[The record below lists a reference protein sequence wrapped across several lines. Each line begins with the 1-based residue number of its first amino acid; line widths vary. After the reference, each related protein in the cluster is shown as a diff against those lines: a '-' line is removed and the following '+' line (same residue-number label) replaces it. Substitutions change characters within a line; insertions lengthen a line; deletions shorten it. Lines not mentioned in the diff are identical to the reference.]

1 MASYL
6 IQGGHRLEGEHN
18 VQGAK
23 NSALPIL
30 AATVAAR
37 GECVIRGCPDLS
49 DVRGTLAIL
58 EHLGC
63 AVKRERGVIVVDSSN
78 LNGCEIPAR
87 LMREMRSSIVFLGP
101 LLSAMG
107 CANLSF
113 PGGCEIGER
122 PIDMHLEAMRS
133 LGVRVIEEG
142 GNLRCDARDGL
153 KGARCSLYFPS
164 VGATENLM
172 IAASTAK
179 GVTVLT
185 NAAREP
191 EIVDLAAFLNACG
204 ARIHGAGEGTLVI
217 EGVERLHGTE
227 HRVIPDR
234 ITAVTFL
241 CAAAVTGGEIL
252 LRGVEPGHMDSM
264 LSVLE
269 QAGCRLRRTEKD
281 RLYLRTV
288 GRPRRLPTV
297 RTMPYPGF
305 PTDAQAAFMTLAA
318 LADGTSIITETIFEN
333 RFRHVSQLRR
343 MGAFIRVEGRVAVVE
358 GRRFLQGAEVDACD
372 LRAGAAL
379 VLAGLAAQGETRVR
393 EIRHVDRG
401 CEHFEEGLRR
411 LGAHITREEDDLG
424 QADSET
430 SQTTQ

>member
-1 MASYL
+1 MASY
-6 IQGGHRLEGEHN
+6 IIHGGQRLEGEHT

-37 GECVIRGCPDLS
+37 GECVLHGCPDLS
-49 DVRGTLAIL
+49 DVRATLAIL

-63 AVKRERGVIVVDSSN
+63 AVKREGGAIIVDSSR
-78 LNGCEIPAR
+78 LRGCEIPGC
-87 LMREMRSSIVFLGP
+87 LMKEMRSSIVFLGP

-107 CANLSF
+107 CANLTA
-113 PGGCEIGER
+113 PGGCDIGER
-122 PIDMHLEAMRS
+122 PIDMHLEAMRA
-133 LGVRVIEEG
+133 LGVRVVEEG
-142 GNLRCDARDGL
+142 GRLRCDVREGM

-172 IAASTAK
+172 IAASTAR
-179 GVTVLT
+179 GITVLT

-191 EIVDLAAFLNACG
+191 EIADLAAFLNACG
-204 ARIHGAGEGTLVI
+204 AKIHGAGEGTLVI
-217 EGVERLHGTE
+217 EGVEQLHGAE
-227 HRVIPDR
+227 HTVIPDR

-241 CAAAVTGGEIL
+241 LAAAVTGGEIL
-252 LRGVEPGHMDSM
+252 LRGARPAHMDAM

-269 QAGCRLRRTEKD
+269 QAGCRLRRLEGD
-281 RLYLRTV
+281 MLALRMY

-305 PTDAQAAFMTLAA
+305 PTDAQAAFMALAA
-318 LADGTSIITETIFEN
+318 VADGTSIITETIFEN

-358 GRRFLQGAEVDACD
+358 GRRHLHGAEVDACD

-379 VLAGLAAQGETRVR
+379 VVAGLAAQGETRVR
-393 EIRHVDRG
+393 GIRHVDRG
-401 CEHFEEGLRR
+401 CERFEEDLRL
-411 LGAHITREEDDLG
+411 LGARISREEDDLG
-424 QADSET
+424 QPEEAN
-430 SQTTQ
+430 

>member
-1 MASYL
+1 MASFFM
-6 IQGGHRLEGEHN
+6 QGGQRLAGEHS

-37 GECVIRGCPDLS
+37 GECVIHGCPDLS
-49 DVRGTLAIL
+49 DVRTTLAIL

-63 AVKRERGVIVVDSSN
+63 AVRRQEGAIIVDSSS
-78 LNGCEIPAR
+78 LCRCEIPER
-87 LMREMRSSIVFLGP
+87 FMREMRSSIVFLGP
-101 LLSAMG
+101 LLSAAG
-107 CANLSF
+107 CAYLSA

-133 LGVRVIEEG
+133 LGVRVVEENG
-142 GNLRCDARDGL
+142 RLRCDARDGL

-172 IAASTAK
+172 LAASTAK

-191 EIVDLAAFLNACG
+191 EIADLAAFLNACG
-204 ARIHGAGEGTLVI
+204 AKIHGAGEGTLVI
-217 EGVERLHGTE
+217 EGVERLHGAE
-227 HRVIPDR
+227 HTVIPDR

-241 CAAAVTGGEIL
+241 AAAAITGGEIL
-252 LRGVEPGHMDSM
+252 LRNAEPGHMDAM
-264 LSVLE
+264 LAVLE
-269 QAGCRLRRTEKD
+269 QAGCRLRRPGGGQVH
-281 RLYLRTV
+281 LRMQ

-305 PTDAQAAFMTLAA
+305 PTDAQAVFLALA
-318 LADGTSIITETIFEN
+318 CLADGVSLITETIFEN
-333 RFRHVSQLRR
+333 RFRHVAQLRR

-358 GRRFLQGAEVDACD
+358 GRRFLQGAQVDACD

-379 VLAGLAAQGETRVR
+379 VLAGLAAEGETRVR
-393 EIRHVDRG
+393 QIRHVDRG
-401 CEHFEEGLRR
+401 CEHFEEDLAL

-424 QADSET
+424 EENEA
-430 SQTTQ
+430 SQT

>member
-1 MASYL
+1 MASFL
-6 IQGGHRLEGEHN
+6 IQGGTRLEGEHS

-37 GECVIRGCPDLS
+37 GECVVRGCPDLS
-49 DVRGTLAIL
+49 DVRATLKIL
-58 EHLGC
+58 EYLGC
-63 AVKRERGVIVVDSSN
+63 AVKRESDAIVVDSSA
-78 LNGCEIPAR
+78 LRCCEIPER

-107 CANLSF
+107 CAVLSA

-122 PIDMHLEAMRS
+122 PIDMHLETMRA
-133 LGVRVIEEG
+133 LGVRIIEEDG
-142 GNLRCDARDGL
+142 RLRCDARAGL
-153 KGARCSLYFPS
+153 RGARCSLYFPS

-191 EIVDLAAFLNACG
+191 EIADLAAFLNACG
-204 ARIHGAGEGTLVI
+204 AKIHGAGEGTLVI
-217 EGVERLHGTE
+217 EGVERLHGAQHT
-227 HRVIPDR
+227 VIPDR

-241 CAAAVTGGEIL
+241 TAAALTGGEIL
-252 LRGVEPGHMDSM
+252 LRNAEPAHMDAM
-264 LSVLE
+264 LAVLE
-269 QAGCRLRRTEKD
+269 QSGCRLRRPGGGQ
-281 RLYLRTV
+281 LHLALR
-288 GRPRRLPTV
+288 GRPRRLPTI

-305 PTDAQAAFMTLAA
+305 PTDAQAAFMA
-318 LADGTSIITETIFEN
+318 LACLAEGASIITETIFEN
-333 RFRHVSQLRR
+333 RFRHVGQLRR

-358 GRRFLQGAEVDACD
+358 GRRRLLGAQVDACD

-379 VLAGLAAQGETRVR
+379 VLAGLAAEGTSCVR
-393 EIRHVDRG
+393 KIHHVDRG
-401 CEHFEEGLRR
+401 CEHFEKDLAL
-411 LGAHITREEDDLG
+411 LGAHITREEHDG
-424 QADSET
+424 QTEEACET
-430 SQTTQ
+430 

>member
-6 IQGGHRLEGEHN
+6 IRGGQRLAGEHS

-49 DVRGTLAIL
+49 DVRATLAIL

-63 AVKRERGVIVVDSSN
+63 AVRREGGAIVVDSSA
-78 LNGCEIPAR
+78 LRGCEVPER
-87 LMREMRSSIVFLGP
+87 LMHEMRSSIVFLGP
-101 LLSAMG
+101 LLSAAG
-107 CANLSF
+107 CASLSA

-133 LGVRVIEEG
+133 LGVRIVEEG
-142 GNLRCDARDGL
+142 GKLRCAAREGL
-153 KGARCSLYFPS
+153 QGTRCSLYFPS

-172 IAASTAK
+172 IAASTAR

-204 ARIHGAGEGTLVI
+204 AKIHGAGEGTLVI
-217 EGVERLHGTE
+217 EGVERLHGAE
-227 HRVIPDR
+227 HTVIPDR
-234 ITAVTFL
+234 VTAVTFL

-252 LRGVEPGHMDSM
+252 LRGVEPTHMDAM

-269 QAGCRLRRTEKD
+269 QAGCRLRRVEKD
-281 RLYLRTV
+281 QLHLRMP

-305 PTDAQAAFMTLAA
+305 PTDAQAAFMALAA

-333 RFRHVSQLRR
+333 RFRHVGQLRR

-358 GRRFLQGAEVDACD
+358 GRRHLMGAEVDACD

-393 EIRHVDRG
+393 KIRHVDRG
-401 CEHFEEGLRR
+401 CEHFEEDLRL
-411 LGAHITREEDDLG
+411 LGADITREEDDIFG
-424 QADSET
+424 QTDDEPY
-430 SQTTQ
+430 QT

>member
-6 IQGGHRLEGEHN
+6 IRGGQRLEGEHT

-30 AATVAAR
+30 AATVAAK

-49 DVRGTLAIL
+49 DVRATLAIL
-58 EHLGC
+58 EYLGC
-63 AVKRERGVIVVDSSN
+63 AVKREHDAIVVDSSS
-78 LNGCEIPAR
+78 LCHCEVPER

-107 CANLSF
+107 CAHLSA

-122 PIDMHLEAMRS
+122 PIDMHLEVMRA
-133 LGVRVIEEG
+133 LGVRIVEEG
-142 GNLRCDARDGL
+142 GHLRCDVRDVGL

-191 EIVDLAAFLNACG
+191 EIADLARFLNACG
-204 ARIHGAGEGTLVI
+204 AKIHGAGEGTLVI
-217 EGVERLHGTE
+217 EGVERLHGAE
-227 HRVIPDR
+227 HTVIPDR

-252 LRGVEPGHMDSM
+252 LRGAQPGHMDAM

-269 QAGCRLRRTEKD
+269 QAGCRLRRAEKD
-281 RLYLRTV
+281 QLYLRMP

-305 PTDAQAAFMTLAA
+305 PTDAQAAFMALAA

-358 GRRFLQGAEVDACD
+358 GRRFLRGAEVDACD

-379 VLAGLAAQGETRVR
+379 VLAGLAAEGETRVR

-401 CEHFEEGLRR
+401 CEHFEEDLRL
-411 LGAHITREEDDLG
+411 LGADIIREENDLG
-424 QADSET
+424 QADDET
-430 SQTTQ
+430 SQT